1 MTPVSVHEADIT
13 SDAPTA
19 PARSR
24 AETRRRLIEAG
35 TELFASSG
43 LHAVTSAQIA
53 RRAGVA
59 SGTFYLHFQD
69 KKALFREIVF
79 EALDRLRQR
88 QDRAAAAAGRD
99 AREEYRVRTA
109 ELLRFAEENRDL
121 IRVLFGRDH
130 SAADLGEDVIERV
143 VPDIESRLRER
154 VVAGGAPVTLHLG
167 AAAQAVAAMTV
178 RVVAWWVEDPARAT
192 REEIVDT
199 LLRMHPGYG
208 REDG

>member
-1 MTPVSVHEADIT
+1 MSVREAEVT
-13 SDAPTA
+13 ADAPTA

-24 AETRRRLIEAG
+24 AETRRRLVEAG
-35 TELFASSG
+35 TELFAGSG

-59 SGTFYLHFQD
+59 SGTFYLHFPD

-79 EALDRLRQR
+79 EALDRLRER
-88 QDRAAAAAGRD
+88 QDRAAASAAD
-99 AREEYRVRTA
+99 ARAEYRARTA

-121 IRVLFGRDH
+121 VRVLFGRDH
-130 SAADLGEDVIERV
+130 PAAELGEDVIERV

-154 VVAGGAPVTLHLG
+154 VAAGAAPTTLHLG

-178 RVVAWWVEDPARAT
+178 RVVAWWVEDPTRAS
-192 REEIVDT
+192 REEVVDT